1 MKTQLWITAGL
12 TCQFSEN
19 SGSSTVPADMVRLR
33 GRPKLSNSPVRPV
46 ASHTSVLQV
55 WLRLTLAAFL
65 LAVYTVIAMAG
76 GVARADDGPSTSGG
90 ESGTKGTTSQQ
101 SESKKSGADESSA
114 GVDKQ
119 PKGDPPKP
127 DDSDDPTKSTPK
139 TKTPKPTAATT
150 EPTTATDPP
159 HTDPVTPPQGTAVVG
174 ETQEH
179 TSPTVGT
186 TSTQTTP
193 TPETP
198 PVVVP
203 EEGPAPTDPPAVDAA
218 KPLPA
223 NVSHDSKRPSETAT
237 APAISEPRH
246 AATVESNVRSIKS
259 QAAPEPAS
267 AVAAAITPP
276 APAPTNPIALN
287 PQLFVQQLT
296 GLAADAGTIM
306 VSVVHTAATAVAQ
319 AFGPNS
325 FLGVP
330 YMLATTVANVA
341 AAVGRSIIGAPM
353 FAPTTGQFT
362 VNYGIL
368 DGLAFFNP
376 TKPPAGANDE
386 NITVT
391 KEHPLPIILL
401 NGTTATQGTNWSVG
415 APVLA
420 NAGYKVYTFNYG
432 NTLGNPN
439 SPIQAMGDIRLS
451 TAELAAEVQRVL
463 DETGAPK
470 VILIGHSQG
479 GGILAVNYINN
490 MGGADKVSQLI
501 GIAPSNHG
509 TDADGLGGLLSLPVL
524 GSLLAGIANTIG
536 PALYQQ
542 ALGSPFQQEVYGNGD
557 TRGDVLYTTIA
568 SVNDEVVT
576 PYTQQALNGPN
587 VTNIVLQDLYPGLVL
602 GHANIFLSPQVW
614 STVLDSLASNKAANP
629 LSSMSTVAA

>member
-1 MKTQLWITAGL
+1 
-12 TCQFSEN
+12 
-19 SGSSTVPADMVRLR
+19 
-33 GRPKLSNSPVRPV
+33 
-46 ASHTSVLQV
+46 LQV

-76 GVARADDGPSTSGG
+76 GVARADDDPSASGG
-90 ESGTKGTTSQQ
+90 ESGTKGATSQQ
-101 SESKKSGADESSA
+101 SGPQKSGSGSSGTDATSHPAPPADVEKPA
-114 GVDKQ
+114 KV
-119 PKGDPPKP
+119 DPPKP
-127 DDSDDPTKSTPK
+127 GESDPASTGDTSITTPK
-139 TKTPKPTAATT
+139 TKTPKPTATT
-150 EPTTATDPP
+150 EPTTAATATDTT
-159 HTDPVTPPQGTAVVG
+159 HTDTDSPPQST
-174 ETQEH
+174 
-179 TSPTVGT
+179 PVGT
-186 TSTQTTP
+186 TASETPP

-198 PVVVP
+198 PLVVP
-203 EEGPAPTDPPAVDAA
+203 EEGSATTDSPGVDVEPAKTLPT
-218 KPLPA
+218 
-223 NVSHDSKRPSETAT
+223 NVSHDSKRPSQPASVA
-237 APAISEPRH
+237 APASAEPRPT
-246 AATVESNVRSIKS
+246 ATVESNVRSLRP
-259 QAAPEPAS
+259 QVDPDPVS
-267 AVAAAITPP
+267 AVAAAIAPPDP
-276 APAPTNPIALN
+276 APVNPISFN
-287 PQLFVQQLT
+287 PPQLVQQLT

-306 VSVVHTAATAVAQ
+306 VSVVHTAATVVAQ
-319 AFGPNS
+319 AFGPDS

-353 FAPTTGQFT
+353 FEPTTGQFT
-362 VNYGIL
+362 VNYGLI

-376 TKPPAGANDE
+376 TKPPAGANDDT
-386 NITVT
+386 ISVT
-391 KEHPLPIILL
+391 ADHPLPIILL

-432 NTLGNPN
+432 NTTGNPN
-439 SPIQAMGDIRLS
+439 SPIQALGDIRQS
-451 TAELAAEVQRVL
+451 SAELAAEVQRVL

-470 VILIGHSQG
+470 VILVGHSQG

-509 TDADGLGGLLSLPVL
+509 TDIDGLGALQSLPIL
-524 GSLLAGIANTIG
+524 GQLVIGIANAIG

-557 TRGDVLYTTIA
+557 TRPGVLYTTIA
-568 SVNDEVVT
+568 SVNDWVVT

-614 STVLDSLASNKAANP
+614 STVLDALASNPAANP
-629 LSSMSTVAA
+629 LQAQSTVAA

>member
-1 MKTQLWITAGL
+1 M
-12 TCQFSEN
+12 
-19 SGSSTVPADMVRLR
+19 
-33 GRPKLSNSPVRPV
+33 SNSPVHP
-46 ASHTSVLQV
+46 
-55 WLRLTLAAFL
+55 RLTLAAFL

-76 GVARADDGPSTSGG
+76 GVARADDGPSASGG

-101 SESKKSGADESSA
+101 SESKKPEADESSA
-114 GVDKQ
+114 GAEKR
-119 PKGDPPKP
+119 PKAGPPKA
-127 DDSDDPTKSTPK
+127 DDADEATTSDPTSTPK
-139 TKTPKPTAATT
+139 TKTPKPTATT
-150 EPTTATDPP
+150 EPATAVD
-159 HTDPVTPPQGTAVVG
+159 PPQGTAVVG

-179 TSPTVGT
+179 TAPTE
-186 TSTQTTP
+186 TTP
-193 TPETP
+193 KPETP

-203 EEGPAPTDPPAVDAA
+203 VGPAPTDPPAVDAA

-237 APAISEPRH
+237 ARATSEARPT
-246 AATVESNVRSIKS
+246 ATVESNVRSIKS

-276 APAPTNPIALN
+276 AAAPAPINPIALN
-287 PQLFVQQLT
+287 PQLFVQQLS

-353 FAPTTGQFT
+353 FEPTTGQFT

-386 NITVT
+386 TITVT

-439 SPIQAMGDIRLS
+439 SPIQAIGDISQS

-490 MGGADKVSQLI
+490 MDGADKVSQLI

-524 GSLLAGIANTIG
+524 GSLLAGIASTIG

-542 ALGSPFQQEVYGNGD
+542 ALSSPFQHEVYGNGD

-629 LSSMSTVAA
+629 LSTTSTVAA

>member
-1 MKTQLWITAGL
+1 V
-12 TCQFSEN
+12 C
-19 SGSSTVPADMVRLR
+19 
-33 GRPKLSNSPVRPV
+33 PV
-46 ASHTSVLQV
+46 ASHTSALQV

-76 GVARADDGPSTSGG
+76 GVARADDGPTASGG

-101 SESKKSGADESSA
+101 SESASKEKPANPAD
-114 GVDKQ
+114 VDKQ
-119 PKGDPPKP
+119 PKADPPRA
-127 DDSDDPTKSTPK
+127 DDSDEPTAGEASTSTPK
-139 TKTPKPTAATT
+139 TKTPKPAATT
-150 EPTTATDPP
+150 GPTTPVDPP

-179 TSPTVGT
+179 TAPTAGT
-186 TSTQTTP
+186 TPTETTPTETTP

-203 EEGPAPTDPPAVDAA
+203 EHGPAPADPPAVDTA

-223 NVSHDSKRPSETAT
+223 NDSHNSKRASETAT
-237 APAISEPRH
+237 APAIAEPRH
-246 AATVESNVRSIKS
+246 AATVESNVRSIKPR
-259 QAAPEPAS
+259 AAPEPAG
-267 AVAAAITPP
+267 AVAAAITAA
-276 APAPTNPIALN
+276 APAPINPIALN

-353 FAPTTGQFT
+353 FEPTTGQFT

-386 NITVT
+386 SITVT
-391 KEHPLPIILL
+391 PAHPLPIILL

-439 SPIQAMGDIRLS
+439 SPIQAMGDIKQS

-509 TDADGLGGLLSLPVL
+509 TDVDGLGGLLSLPIL
-524 GSLLAGIANTIG
+524 GSLFAGIANTIG

-587 VTNIVLQDLYPGLVL
+587 VTNILLQDIYPGLVL

-614 STVLDSLASNKAANP
+614 STVLDALASNEAANP
-629 LSSMSTVAA
+629 LSSTSTVAA